1 MTNVKVSSGGSAPSG
16 PWTRIVS
23 VQPRTLVLTVHCLL
37 CGATYGKPEGRGT
50 MKTNPGCPECGYLGW
65 EPAVS
70 ASGSSASVTPLRRG
84 SAPPPA
90 GAMRL
95 TPPK

>member
-1 MTNVKVSSGGSAPSG
+1 VHL
-16 PWTRIVS
+16 
-23 VQPRTLVLTVHCLL
+23 RTLVTTVHCLS

-50 MKTNPGCPECGYLGW
+50 VKTNPGCPECGYLGW
-65 EPAVS
+65 EPAG
-70 ASGSSASVTPLRRG
+70 AGPESSASATPLRRG

-90 GAMRL
+90 LATRL